1 MTVRHYGRVMPLQA
15 DMLRLGGE
23 VLVRNTNAPPTDRE
37 RLDLMKEALW
47 LLKLKTGRDFGYDL
61 AAWHHFLLNDK
72 ELSKEYKFHY
82 AWRAVRPRIEQLLD
96 DPDRLRLVR
105 LLEEQQDVDADQR

>member
-1 MTVRHYGRVMPLQA
+1 
-15 DMLRLGGE
+15 MLMLCLGGE
-23 VLVRNTNAPPTDRE
+23 VLVRHTNEPPTDRE
-37 RLDLMKEALW
+37 RLDRMKEARRQ
-47 LLKLKTGRDFGYDL
+47 LKLHAGRDFGFDL
-61 AAWHHFLLNDK
+61 AAWHHFLLNDG

-82 AWRAVRPRIEQLLD
+82 AWRAVRPRIEELLD